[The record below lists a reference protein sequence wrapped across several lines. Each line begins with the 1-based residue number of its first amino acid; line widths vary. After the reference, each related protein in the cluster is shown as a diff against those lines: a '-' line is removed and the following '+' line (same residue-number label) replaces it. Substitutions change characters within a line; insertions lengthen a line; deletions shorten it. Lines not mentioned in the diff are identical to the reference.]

1 MRVLFLGGAVLTLL
15 GLLVL
20 CTTPTVSLGSG
31 DAFPADT
38 GLGSGSPPGPET
50 LPNSETGP
58 TGCGSGEDNDGL
70 PIDIDYVIEQI
81 DRWFS
86 DLLGLGRNAD

>member
-1 MRVLFLGGAVLTLL
+1 MRVLFLGGVVLTLL

-20 CTTPTVSLGSG
+20 CATPTVSLGSG
-31 DAFPADT
+31 DPIPADA
-38 GLGSGSPPGPET
+38 GLGSGSPPGSGT
-50 LPNSETGP
+50 LPTTETGP
-58 TGCGSGEDNDGL
+58 PECGSGEENDGL

-86 DLLGLGRNAD
+86 DLLGLGRVAD